1 MDTLKEFLDSSSIAG
16 LTQVANNKGLVR
28 LFWTIVVILGFAVSG
43 LLIQMSF
50 MSWAE
55 SPVRTTIETV
65 PIKELTFP
73 KVTVCPPKNTYTN
86 LNYDLMRAK
95 NMTIGKETRE
105 ELSNFAMTVLQDYLQ
120 ENFMANLSKIQE
132 KDRYYNWYH
141 GISLIEI
148 PRNGYQ
154 GLFVFKIY
162 TWARSGKIST
172 EHFGDVFDPVKVDRN
187 IRYQVREGVNKKK
200 KWENSH

>member
-1 MDTLKEFLDSSSIAG
+1 MDILREFLDSSSIAG
-16 LTQVANNKGLVR
+16 LTQVANNKGIIR

-95 NMTIGKETRE
+95 NMTINNETRE
-105 ELSNFAMTVLQDYLQ
+105 ELSNFAMAVLQDYLQ

-132 KDRYYNWYH
+132 RDRFYNWYH
-141 GISLIEI
+141 AVS
-148 PRNGYQ
+148 
-154 GLFVFKIY
+154 Y
-162 TWARSGKIST
+162 THLTLPTILL
-172 EHFGDVFDPVKVDRN
+172 V
-187 IRYQVREGVNKKK
+187 
-200 KWENSH
+200 